1 MELVE
6 ATESDIDALIDRW
19 YALATSMEEYDE
31 LNELV
36 YSDVEDVP
44 PDGFKNYLDDDEV
57 TIYLIVDEGGT
68 IGYVILQQGR
78 HPSRRY
84 SDYLRIVDLY
94 IDEDRRDRGYGK
106 AVVEQVKEV
115 ARDEGYDHI
124 KVSCEWDNEGARRFY
139 RNTGFRPKQ
148 VEYVQSL

>member
-19 YALATSMEEYDE
+19 YALATSMEEHDE

-36 YSDVEDVP
+36 YSDVEDIP

-57 TIYLIVDEGGT
+57 TIYLIVSEDGT
-68 IGYVILQQGR
+68 IGYVILQEGH
-78 HPSRRY
+78 HPSRQY
-84 SDYLRIVDLY
+84 SDFLRIVDLY
-94 IDEDRRDRGYGK
+94 IDEDRRDRGYGNT
-106 AVVEQVKEV
+106 VVEHVKEL
-115 ARDEGYDHI
+115 ARDQGYDHL
-124 KVSCEWDNEGARRFY
+124 KVSCEWDNKDARRFY
-139 RNTGFRPKQ
+139 RNTGFQPKQ